1 MILID
6 RYLFADQN
14 DFVLIELHGYCD
26 TSKTAYSAVI
36 YARTIYKGKM
46 TVEFVSAKLRVVSMI
61 RYWPCGGSRELI
73 KYGRFGWKIEL
84 EKLEKRLTEVV

>member
-46 TVEFVSAKLRVVSMI
+46 TVEFVSAKLKVV
-61 RYWPCGGSRELI
+61 CNKGLLI
-73 KYGRFGWKIEL
+73 PRIDL
-84 EKLEKRLTEVV
+84 LSCLLLSNS

>member
-46 TVEFVSAKLRVVSMI
+46 TVEFVSAKLKVVSNK
-61 RYWPCGGSRELI
+61 GLLI
-73 KYGRFGWKIEL
+73 PRIDL
-84 EKLEKRLTEVV
+84 LSCLLLSNS